1 MISVRIATHKDI
13 SILLEFEQGLIE
25 AERPMDHLLKIG
37 KTNYYNLPKM
47 LDNDN
52 IAMVIAEIDG
62 KPVGCGY
69 AKIIKAL
76 QCFTY
81 EYFSYLGFMYTV
93 PEARQKGVNKAVVA
107 YLYEWSASRGVYEAR
122 LDVYPNNTAAI
133 KSYEKSRMKT
143 GLHIIR
149 VDLRELKGKELSEK

>member
-1 MISVRIATHKDI
+1 MISVRIATHKDV
-13 SILLEFEQGLIE
+13 STLLDFEQGLIE
-25 AERPMDHLLKIG
+25 AERPMDHLLKLV

-69 AKIIKAL
+69 AKILKAL

-93 PEARQKGVNKAVVA
+93 PEARQKGVNKAVIE
-107 YLYEWSASRGVYEAR
+107 YLYEWSALQGVYEVR

-133 KSYEKSRMKT
+133 KSYEKSGMKT
-143 GLHIIR
+143 GLQMMR
-149 VDLRELKGKELSEK
+149 VDLRELKDKN